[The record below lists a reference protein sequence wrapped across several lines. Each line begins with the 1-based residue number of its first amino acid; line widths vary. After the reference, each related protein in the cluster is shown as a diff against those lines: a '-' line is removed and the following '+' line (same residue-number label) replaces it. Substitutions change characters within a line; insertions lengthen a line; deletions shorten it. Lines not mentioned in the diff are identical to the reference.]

1 MTRTDPTLPLNRIN
15 RNIRS
20 LKRYRQVLGIL
31 IKYGFGHVVEQ
42 LNIDYYL
49 ELGKRI
55 VSLGT
60 ASRDLER
67 LTQAARF
74 RLALE
79 ELGPTFIKLGQL
91 LSTRPDIMPSDII
104 DELQKLQDHLQA
116 VETEEIMAQI
126 HWELG
131 YPVEELFR
139 DFDKTPLAT
148 ASIAQV
154 HRGTLKS
161 GEQIVC
167 KVRRP
172 NIGVVIDTDI
182 DIMMGLAYLIEK
194 HIPGGDMY
202 DPVGVVKEFRRTINR
217 ELNFSREGQT
227 IDRFSQNFSADDT
240 VCIPK
245 VFWDYSGHTV
255 LTLEY
260 LSGIK
265 ISNLNELNKRGYD
278 LKLLAH
284 NGADNFLKQVF
295 TYGLFHAD
303 PHPGNI
309 HVLPDNVIGIFD
321 FGMVG
326 RLDDDL
332 KLQLTELLLSVL
344 RRDVDHIIYQ
354 LLYSGDLH
362 DESNLKDLK
371 RDLNEFIDDYYDILL
386 QDLKVGKLL
395 IDFIE
400 ILTEYRIKFPS
411 NLMLLSRALIAM
423 EGIGRQLDPDFNMVE
438 KLKPFAEQIVK
449 DRYSPA
455 NIAKDAKQTLYSYHA
470 LGKSLPRDIKEFI
483 NRVNR
488 NKFKIDLEHR
498 GLERLIN
505 DLDKST
511 NRISFSMVIA
521 SLIIGSSLIMQTDHG
536 PMLFG
541 FPILGLFGYCVAGF
555 LGFGLAIAI
564 LRSGRM

>member
-1 MTRTDPTLPLNRIN
+1 MLPFNRIN

-20 LKRYRQVLGIL
+20 LKRYRQVLGVL
-31 IKYGFGHVVEQ
+31 IKYGFGHIIEQ

-60 ASRDLER
+60 ASRELER

-91 LSTRPDIMPSDII
+91 LSTRPDILPADVVA
-104 DELQKLQDHLQA
+104 ELSKLQDRIPPVPSEQ
-116 VETEEIMAQI
+116 IMAQI
-126 HWELG
+126 HCELG
-131 YPVEELFR
+131 YPVEELFQS
-139 DFDKTPLAT
+139 FEQTPLAT

-172 NIGVVIDTDI
+172 DIETVIETDL
-182 DIMMGLAYLIEK
+182 DIMMGLAYLIER
-194 HIPGGDMY
+194 HLPGGDIY
-202 DPVGVVKEFRRTINR
+202 DPVGVVKEFRRTIQR
-217 ELNFSREGQT
+217 ELDFSREGRT
-227 IDRFSQNFSADDT
+227 IDRFSVNFAEDET
-240 VCIPK
+240 VRIPQ
-245 VFWDYSGHTV
+245 VYWDLTGRTV

-265 ISNLNELNKRGYD
+265 ISHVRELEDAGYD
-278 LKLLAH
+278 LKTIAQ

-295 TYGLFHAD
+295 VHGLFHAD

-309 HVLPDNVIGIFD
+309 HVLPDNVICIFD

-344 RRDVDHIIYQ
+344 RRDVDHIISQ
-354 LLYSGDLH
+354 LLYSGDLL
-362 DESNLKDLK
+362 DDSNLKSLK
-371 RDLNEFIDDYYDILL
+371 RDLTEFIDDYYDILL

-395 IDFIE
+395 IDFVE
-400 ILTEYRIKFPS
+400 ILTEYQIKFPS
-411 NLMLLSRALIAM
+411 NLMLLSRALLAM
-423 EGIGRQLDPDFNMVE
+423 EGLGKQLNPDFNMVE
-438 KLKPFAEQIVK
+438 QLKPFTEKIVK
-449 DRYSPA
+449 DRYSPGT
-455 NIAKDAKQTLYSYHA
+455 IAKEATRTLQSYQA

-483 NRVNR
+483 NRINQ

-511 NRISFSMVIA
+511 NRISFSLIITA
-521 SLIIGSSLIMQTDHG
+521 LIIGSSLIMQTDKG

-541 FPILGLFGYCVAGF
+541 FPVLGLLGYSAAGF

>member
-1 MTRTDPTLPLNRIN
+1 MPINRLN

-31 IKYGFGHVVEQ
+31 IKYGFGHIIEQ

-60 ASRDLER
+60 ASRDMER
-67 LTQAARF
+67 LTQAARI

-91 LSTRPDIMPSDII
+91 LSTRPDIVPQDVIE
-104 DELQKLQDHLQA
+104 ELKKLQDHLPPVA
-116 VETEEIMAQI
+116 TEEVMAQI
-126 HWELG
+126 HRELG
-131 YPVEELFR
+131 YPVEELFGE
-139 DFDKTPLAT
+139 FDKTPLAT

-172 NIGVVIDTDI
+172 EVETIIETDL
-182 DIMMGLAYLIEK
+182 DIMLGLAYLIEK
-194 HIPGGDMY
+194 HLPGGEMY
-202 DPVGVVKEFRRTINR
+202 DPIGVVKEFRRAISR
-217 ELNFSREGQT
+217 ELDFSREGRT
-227 IDRFSQNFSADDT
+227 IDRFSSNFADDET
-240 VCIPK
+240 VRIPAIH
-245 VFWDYSGHTV
+245 WDYSGRTV

-265 ISNLNELNKRGYD
+265 ISDVEKLKARGHD
-278 LKLLAH
+278 LKELAR
-284 NGADNFLKQVF
+284 NGANSFLKQVF
-295 TYGLFHAD
+295 IHGFFHAD

-309 HVLPDNVIGIFD
+309 HVLPDNVICIFD

-344 RRDVDHIIYQ
+344 KRDVDHIISQ

-362 DESNLKDLK
+362 DEANLKNLK
-371 RDLNEFIDDYYDILL
+371 RDLTEFIDDYYDILL
-386 QDLKVGKLL
+386 QDIRVGKLL

-438 KLKPFAEQIVK
+438 QLKPFAEQIVK
-449 DRYSPA
+449 NRYSPA
-455 NIAKDAKQTLYSYHA
+455 NMAKEANRTFQSYQSLAKN
-470 LGKSLPRDIKEFI
+470 LPKDIKEFI
-483 NRVNR
+483 NRINR
-488 NKFKIDLEHR
+488 NQFKIDLEHR

-511 NRISFSMVIA
+511 NRISFSLVIA
-521 SLIIGSSLIMQTDHG
+521 SLIIGSSLIMQTDKG

-541 FPILGLFGYCVAGF
+541 FPVLGLFGYCVAGI

>member
-1 MTRTDPTLPLNRIN
+1 MPLNRIN

-31 IKYGFGHVVEQ
+31 IKYGFGHIVEQ
-42 LNIDYYL
+42 LNIDYYF

-60 ASRDLER
+60 ASRELER

-79 ELGPTFIKLGQL
+79 ELGPTFIKLGQI
-91 LSTRPDIMPSDII
+91 LSTRPDIVPADILE
-104 DELQKLQDHLQA
+104 ELQKLQDHIPA
-116 VETEEIMAQI
+116 VPTDEIRAQI
-126 HWELG
+126 HRELG
-131 YPVEELFR
+131 YPTEELFQKFE
-139 DFDKTPLAT
+139 DIPLAT
-148 ASIAQV
+148 ASISQV
-154 HRGTLKS
+154 HRAILKS

-172 NIGVVIDTDI
+172 GIESVIETDL
-182 DIMMGLAYLIEK
+182 DIMIGLAYLTEK
-194 HIPGGDMY
+194 HLPGGELY
-202 DPVGVVKEFRRTINR
+202 DPVGLVKEFRRTIHR
-217 ELNFSREGQT
+217 ELDFSREGRT
-227 IDRFSQNFSADDT
+227 TDRFAANFADDET
-240 VCIPK
+240 IHIPK
-245 VFWDYSGHTV
+245 VFWDYTGQTV

-260 LSGIK
+260 VSGIK
-265 ISNLNELNKRGYD
+265 ISHHDELKEAGLD
-278 LKLLAH
+278 LKVIAR

-295 TYGLFHAD
+295 IHGLFHAD

-309 HVLPDNVIGIFD
+309 HIMPGNTLCIFD

-332 KLQLTELLLSVL
+332 KLHLTELLLCVL
-344 RRDVDHIIYQ
+344 HRDVDRLISQ
-354 LLYSGDLH
+354 LLYSGELH
-362 DESNLKDLK
+362 DESNIKNLK
-371 RDLNEFIDDYYDILL
+371 RDLTEFIDDYYDILL

-395 IDFIE
+395 IDFVE
-400 ILTEYRIKFPS
+400 ILTEHQIKFPS
-411 NLMLLSRALIAM
+411 NLMLLSRALFVM
-423 EGIGRQLDPDFNMVE
+423 EGIGRQLDPNFNMVAQ
-438 KLKPFAEQIVK
+438 LKPFAEQVIK
-449 DRYSPA
+449 ERYSPA
-455 NIAKDAKQTLYSYHA
+455 SIAKDATRTLQSYQA

-483 NRVNR
+483 NRINR
-488 NKFKIDLEHR
+488 NKLKIDVEHR
-498 GLERLIN
+498 GFERLIS

-521 SLIIGSSLIMQTDHG
+521 ALIIGSSLIMQVDKG

-541 FPILGLFGYCVAGF
+541 FPILGLLGYSVAGF
-555 LGFGLAIAI
+555 LGLGLAIAI

>member
-1 MTRTDPTLPLNRIN
+1 MPFNRIN

-20 LKRYRQVLGIL
+20 LKRYRQVLGTL
-31 IKYGFGHVVEQ
+31 IKYGFGHIVEQ
-42 LNIDYYL
+42 LNIDYYI

-60 ASRDLER
+60 ASRELER

-91 LSTRPDIMPSDII
+91 LSTRADIVPPDVLE
-104 DELQKLQDHLQA
+104 ELQQLQDHIPA
-116 VETEEIMAQI
+116 VPTEQIMAQI
-126 HWELG
+126 HRELG
-131 YPVEELFR
+131 YPVEELFETFE
-139 DFDKTPLAT
+139 DTPLAT

-154 HRGTLKS
+154 HRATLKN

-172 NIGVVIDTDI
+172 NIESVIETDT
-182 DIMMGLAYLIEK
+182 DIMMGMAYLVEK
-194 HIPGGDMY
+194 HLPGGDMY
-202 DPVGVVKEFRRTINR
+202 DPVGLVKEFRRTIYR
-217 ELNFSREGQT
+217 ELDFSREGRTTERFAANFAAEET
-227 IDRFSQNFSADDT
+227 IH
-240 VCIPK
+240 IPK
-245 VFWDYSGHTV
+245 VFWDYTGQTV

-260 LSGIK
+260 VSGIK
-265 ISNLNELNKRGYD
+265 ISQHKELKEAGLD
-278 LKLLAH
+278 LKIIAR

-295 TYGLFHAD
+295 VHGLFHAD

-309 HVLPDNVIGIFD
+309 HVLPDNIICIFD

-326 RLDDDL
+326 RLDDEL
-332 KLQLTELLLSVL
+332 KLHLTELLLCVL
-344 RRDVDHIIYQ
+344 HRDVDRLIMQ
-354 LLYSGDLH
+354 LLYSGELH
-362 DESNLKDLK
+362 DDSNLKSLK
-371 RDLNEFIDDYYDILL
+371 RDLTEFIDDYYDILL

-395 IDFIE
+395 IDFVE
-400 ILTEYRIKFPS
+400 ILTEYKIKFPS
-411 NLMLLSRALIAM
+411 NLMLLSRALFVM
-423 EGIGRQLDPDFNMVE
+423 EGLGKQLDPDFNMVE
-438 KLKPFAEQIVK
+438 QLRPFAEQIIK
-449 DRYSPA
+449 DRYSPSTV
-455 NIAKDAKQTLYSYHA
+455 AKETMQTLQSYHA
-470 LGKSLPRDIKEFI
+470 LGKSLPKDIKEFI
-483 NRVNR
+483 NRINR

-498 GLERLIN
+498 GFERLVN

-511 NRISFSMVIA
+511 NRISFSMVIGA
-521 SLIIGSSLIMQTDHG
+521 LIIGSSLIMQIDKG

-541 FPILGLFGYCVAGF
+541 FPILGLLGYTVAGF

>member
-1 MTRTDPTLPLNRIN
+1 MPFNRIN
-15 RNIRS
+15 RNLRS

-31 IKYGFGHVVEQ
+31 IKYGFGHIVEQ

-60 ASRDLER
+60 ASRELER
-67 LTQAARF
+67 LSQAARF

-91 LSTRPDIMPSDII
+91 LSTRSDIVPA
-104 DELQKLQDHLQA
+104 DALEELQKLQDHLPA
-116 VETEEIMAQI
+116 VPTDQIIAQI
-126 HWELG
+126 HRELG
-131 YPVEELFR
+131 YPAEELFK
-139 DFDKTPLAT
+139 DFEDQPLAT

-167 KVRRP
+167 KIRRP
-172 NIGVVIDTDI
+172 GVEPIIETDI
-182 DIMMGLAYLIEK
+182 DIMMGLAYLVEK
-194 HIPGGDMY
+194 HLPGGDLY
-202 DPVGVVKEFRRTINR
+202 DPIGLVKEFRRTIHR
-217 ELNFSREGQT
+217 ELDFSREGRT
-227 IDRFSQNFSADDT
+227 TERFSANFQDDET
-240 VCIPK
+240 IHIPK
-245 VFWDYSGHTV
+245 VYWDYTGQTV

-260 LSGIK
+260 IAGIK
-265 ISNLNELNKRGYD
+265 ISQINELKAAGLD
-278 LKLLAH
+278 LKVIAR

-295 TYGLFHAD
+295 IHGLFHAD

-309 HVLPDNVIGIFD
+309 HVLPGNAICIFD

-332 KLQLTELLLSVL
+332 KLHLTELLLCVL
-344 RRDVDHIIYQ
+344 HRDVERLIRQ
-354 LLYSGDLH
+354 LLYSGELH
-362 DESNLKDLK
+362 DESNLKNLK
-371 RDLNEFIDDYYDILL
+371 RDLTEFIDDYYDILL

-395 IDFIE
+395 IHFVE
-400 ILTEYRIKFPS
+400 ILTEYQIKFPS
-411 NLMLLSRALIAM
+411 TLMLLSRALFVM
-423 EGIGRQLDPDFNMVE
+423 EGMGKQLDPNFNMVE
-438 KLKPFAEQIVK
+438 QLKPFAEQIIK
-449 DRYSPA
+449 DRYSPS
-455 NIAKDAKQTLYSYHA
+455 NIAKDTAQTLLAYQA
-470 LGKSLPRDIKEFI
+470 LSKSLPRDIKEFI
-483 NRVNR
+483 NRINH

-498 GLERLIN
+498 GLEKLVN

-521 SLIIGSSLIMQTDHG
+521 ALIIGSSLVMQIDKG

-541 FPILGLFGYCVAGF
+541 FPILGLLGYSVAGF

>member
-1 MTRTDPTLPLNRIN
+1 MPFNRIN

-31 IKYGFGHVVEQ
+31 IKYGFGHIVEQ
-42 LNIDYYL
+42 LNIDYYY

-60 ASRDLER
+60 ASRELER

-79 ELGPTFIKLGQL
+79 ELGPTFIKFGQI
-91 LSTRPDIMPSDII
+91 LSTRPDIVPTEVLE
-104 DELQKLQDHLQA
+104 ELQRLQDRIPA
-116 VETEEIMAQI
+116 VSTDEIKAQI
-126 HWELG
+126 HRELG
-131 YPVEELFR
+131 YPIEEIFK
-139 DFDKTPLAT
+139 DFEDTPLAT

-154 HRGTLKS
+154 HRGTLKNDK
-161 GEQIVC
+161 EIVC

-172 NIGVVIDTDI
+172 GIESVIETDL
-182 DIMMGLAYLIEK
+182 DIMMGLAYLVEK
-194 HIPGGDMY
+194 HLPGGELY
-202 DPVGVVKEFRRTINR
+202 DPVGLVREFRRTLHR
-217 ELNFSREGQT
+217 ELDFSREGRT
-227 IDRFSQNFSADDT
+227 TERFAANFADDET
-240 VCIPK
+240 VHIPK
-245 VFWDYSGHTV
+245 VFWDYTGQTV

-260 LSGIK
+260 VSGIK
-265 ISNLNELNKRGYD
+265 ISNRDELKAAGLD
-278 LKLLAH
+278 LEIIAK

-295 TYGLFHAD
+295 IHGLFHAD

-309 HVLPDNVIGIFD
+309 HILPGNILCIFD

-332 KLQLTELLLSVL
+332 KLHLTELLLCVL
-344 RRDVDHIIYQ
+344 RRDVDHLISQ

-362 DESNLKDLK
+362 DDSNTKNLK
-371 RDLNEFIDDYYDILL
+371 RDLTEFIDDYYDIML

-395 IDFIE
+395 LDFVE
-400 ILTEYRIKFPS
+400 ILTEYQIKFPS
-411 NLMLLSRALIAM
+411 NLMLLSRALFVM
-423 EGIGRQLDPDFNMVE
+423 EGIGRQLDPNFNMVAQ
-438 KLKPFAEQIVK
+438 LKPFAEQVIK
-449 DRYSPA
+449 NRYSPTS
-455 NIAKDAKQTLYSYHA
+455 IAKDAARTLQSYQA
-470 LGKSLPRDIKEFI
+470 LGKSLPKDIKEFI
-483 NRVNR
+483 NRINR
-488 NKFKIDLEHR
+488 NKFKIEVEHR
-498 GLERLIN
+498 GFERLIN

-521 SLIIGSSLIMQTDHG
+521 ALIVGSSLVMQIDKG

-541 FPILGLFGYCVAGF
+541 FPILGLLGYSVAGF
-555 LGFGLAIAI
+555 LGMGLAIAI

>member
-1 MTRTDPTLPLNRIN
+1 MPFNRIN

-31 IKYGFGHVVEQ
+31 VKYGFGHIVEQ
-42 LNIDYYL
+42 LNIDYYI

-55 VSLGT
+55 VTLGR
-60 ASRDLER
+60 ASHELER

-91 LSTRPDIMPSDII
+91 LSTRPDIVPAEVME
-104 DELQKLQDHLQA
+104 ELQKLQDHIPA
-116 VETEEIMAQI
+116 VPTDQIMAQI
-126 HWELG
+126 HRELG
-131 YPVEELFR
+131 YPTEELFK
-139 DFDKTPLAT
+139 DFEDIPLAT

-154 HRGTLKS
+154 HRGTLKN

-172 NIGVVIDTDI
+172 GIEPVIETDI
-182 DIMMGLAYLIEK
+182 DIMMGLAYLVEK
-194 HIPGGDMY
+194 HLPGGDMY
-202 DPVGVVKEFRRTINR
+202 DSVGFVKEFRRTIHR
-217 ELNFSREGQT
+217 ELDFSREGRT
-227 IDRFSQNFSADDT
+227 TERFAANFADNET
-240 VCIPK
+240 VRIPK
-245 VFWDYSGHTV
+245 VFWDYTGQTV

-260 LSGIK
+260 IAGIK
-265 ISNLNELNKRGYD
+265 ISRQNELLGADLD
-278 LKLLAH
+278 LKIIAK

-295 TYGLFHAD
+295 IHGLFHAD

-309 HVLPDNVIGIFD
+309 YVLPGNVLCLLD

-332 KLQLTELLLSVL
+332 KMQLTELLLCVL
-344 RRDVDHIIYQ
+344 HRDVDRLIMQ
-354 LLYSGDLH
+354 LLYSGELH
-362 DESNLKDLK
+362 DKSNLKSLK
-371 RDLNEFIDDYYDILL
+371 RDLTEFIDDYYDILL
-386 QDLKVGKLL
+386 QDLKIGELL
-395 IDFIE
+395 IDFIR

-411 NLMLLSRALIAM
+411 NLMLLSRALFAM
-423 EGIGRQLDPDFNMVE
+423 EGLGRQLDPNFNMVE
-438 KLKPFAEQIVK
+438 QLKPFAEQIIK
-449 DRYSPA
+449 DRHSPSS
-455 NIAKDAKQTLYSYHA
+455 IARDTARTLQSYHA
-470 LGKSLPRDIKEFI
+470 LGKSLPQDIKEFI
-483 NRVNR
+483 NRINH

-498 GLERLIN
+498 GFERLVN

-521 SLIIGSSLIMQTDHG
+521 ALIIGSSLIMQIDKG

-541 FPILGLFGYCVAGF
+541 FPILGLLGYSAAGF

>member
-1 MTRTDPTLPLNRIN
+1 MLPFTRIN

-20 LKRYRQVLGIL
+20 LKRYRQVLGVL
-31 IKYGFGHVVEQ
+31 ITYGFGHIVEQ
-42 LNIDYYL
+42 LNIDYYI

-60 ASRDLER
+60 VSRDLER
-67 LTQAARF
+67 LTQGARI

-91 LSTRPDIMPSDII
+91 LSTRPDIVPADVIE
-104 DELQKLQDHLQA
+104 ELKKLQDHLPA
-116 VETEEIMAQI
+116 VPPEEIMARV
-126 HWELG
+126 HAELG
-131 YPVEELFR
+131 YPVEELFQH
-139 DFDKTPLAT
+139 FDQTPLAT

-154 HRGTLKS
+154 HRGTLKT
-161 GEQIVC
+161 GEEIVC

-172 NIGVVIDTDI
+172 GIEAIIETDV
-182 DIMMGLAYLIEK
+182 DIMIGLAYLVEK
-194 HIPGGDMY
+194 HLPGGNLY
-202 DPVGVVKEFRRTINR
+202 DPIGVVKEFRRTINR
-217 ELNFSREGQT
+217 ELDFSREGRT
-227 IDRFSQNFSADDT
+227 IDRFAENFSADDS
-240 VCIPK
+240 VRIPR
-245 VFWDYSGHTV
+245 VYWDYTDRSV

-260 LSGIK
+260 IQGIK
-265 ISNLNELNKRGYD
+265 ISRLEDLKNAGYD
-278 LKLLAH
+278 LQAIAR

-295 TYGLFHAD
+295 VHGLFHAD

-309 HVLPDNVIGIFD
+309 HVLPDNVICIFD
-321 FGMVG
+321 YGMIG
-326 RLDDDL
+326 RLDDDI

-344 RRDVDHIIYQ
+344 RKDVDHIISQ

-362 DESNLKDLK
+362 DDGNLKNLK
-371 RDLNEFIDDYYDILL
+371 RDLTEFIDDYYDILL
-386 QDLKVGKLL
+386 QDLKVGRLL
-395 IDFIE
+395 LDFIE

-438 KLKPFAEQIVK
+438 QLKPFAEQIVK
-449 DRYSPA
+449 ERYSPL
-455 NIAKDAKQTLYSYHA
+455 NMAKEATRTVQGYQA
-470 LGKSLPRDIKEFI
+470 LGKSLPKDIKAFI
-483 NRVNR
+483 NRINR
-488 NKFKIDLEHR
+488 NKFKIDLEHQ

-511 NRISFSMVIA
+511 NRISFSLVIA
-521 SLIIGSSLIMQTDHG
+521 SLIIGSSLIMQTDKG
-536 PMLFG
+536 PMIFG
-541 FPILGLFGYCVAGF
+541 FPVLGLLGYCVAGF